1 MKKLIDISNKD
12 YTTNPN
18 TGINL
23 NDYEVVNVVNYE
35 ENIIL
40 QKLYSKRGEGS
51 PLMYFRIISPDDYSD
66 TPFISVTQYEGNVL
80 GLPDEEIKTVDDLV
94 TMNDP
99 LFVDLLETAFLP
111 KILTNKEND
120 LKNER
125 PRNIAPLGVRRW
137 KAIENKI
144 VPNVTINDLRRTS
157 VSQKTALAPT
167 SHLMFGESRFHKY
180 YNMDTKTGINMS
192 NVDNKVGWGKINIT
206 VRDNYYEGEVDDKY
220 EMENC
225 FDYLNRQPYRIATA
239 YKDNK
244 YYLAFPY
251 IKQWE
256 REYFFTYPNMERLN
270 KYIFED
276 RVIHSELL
284 GPYQSRQF
292 SNGTTYLYND
302 TFTFSLLDNG
312 KYLQVF
318 KGSFSKQKLTSSY
331 NNNYD
336 RFYYRTAY
344 ISARITDDTFNIYNT
359 QININMDVPTHILYK
374 DHYSRWGMFKLI
386 RGGSS
391 RDIKTILDTRS
402 RR

>member
-51 PLMYFRIISPDDYSD
+51 PLMYFRIISPDDYTD

-125 PRNIAPLGVRRW
+125 PRNIAPLGVRRL

-157 VSQKTALAPT
+157 VSQNTSLAPT
-167 SHLMFGESRFHKY
+167 SHLMFGKSKFHRY
-180 YNMDTKTGINMS
+180 YNMDTKTGINMD
-192 NVDNKVGWGKINIT
+192 NVDNKVGWGKVNIT
-206 VRDNYYEGEVDDKY
+206 VRYNYIEGKEDDKY

-251 IKQWE
+251 ITNLQM
-256 REYFFTYPNMERLN
+256 EYFFTYPNMESLN

-276 RVIHSELL
+276 RFIHRELI

-292 SNGTTYLYND
+292 SNGTTFLYND
-302 TFTFSLLDNG
+302 IFTFSLLDNG

-318 KGSFSKQKLTSSY
+318 KGSFSKQRLFSTY
-331 NNNYD
+331 GYNYD
-336 RFYYRTAY
+336 RFWFRTAY

-359 QININMDVPTHILYK
+359 QININMNVPTHIPYK
-374 DHYSRWGMFKLI
+374 DHYSRWGLFKLI
-386 RGGSS
+386 RGGEG

-402 RR
+402 RI